1 LAGLK
6 VKSKLEE
13 ATPEELIQAL
23 QRIVAYQE
31 KRAEMRVKWCI
42 DCGGKIPEKRR
53 FVEDCKRC
61 TKCHVRWI
69 KKKYKAERIEGK

>member
-1 LAGLK
+1 MTDK
-6 VKSKLEE
+6 PND
-13 ATPEELIQAL
+13 ATPEQWLQAL
-23 QRIVAYQE
+23 RRVIAYQE

-69 KKKYKAERIEGK
+69 RKKYKAERSEAQ